1 MLPQDP
7 MILLSMI
14 NMKLR
19 DGDGDLDELCA
30 ALDLDRAGLEQTLAD
45 AGFHYDAEQKR
56 FR

>member
-19 DGDGDLDELCA
+19 DGDGDLDELRA
-30 ALDLDRAGLEQTLAD
+30 ALDLARAGLEHTLAD